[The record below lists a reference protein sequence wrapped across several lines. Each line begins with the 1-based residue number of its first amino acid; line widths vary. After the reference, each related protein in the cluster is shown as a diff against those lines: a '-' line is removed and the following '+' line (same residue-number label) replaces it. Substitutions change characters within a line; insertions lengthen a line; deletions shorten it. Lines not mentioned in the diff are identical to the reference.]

1 MMDSRLAR
9 TELKRPLWLSVL
21 GGIALLAFLAG
32 TWFGLVVSPAEATQG
47 ELYRITYIHAAAAT
61 LGLVGVIV
69 LGVFAVLYLWLGRPV
84 FDVYAVAAAEV
95 STLFLALTV
104 FGGMIYSKP
113 TLNAFWAWDARL
125 TLSGIMLV
133 LVVGYFVVRALIDDP
148 VRAGRISAVV
158 ALIIAAGAPLN
169 RMATTLFR
177 TVHPAR
183 SASIPPDLQIALL
196 INMVATLLVFTY
208 LFLERGRLGR
218 LEAQLEEEASPA
230 SQGTGGVIRV

>member
-1 MMDSRLAR
+1 M
-9 TELKRPLWLSVL
+9 KRQISAVNLQRPAWLSAL
-21 GGIALLAFLAG
+21 GGLALLGFLLGA
-32 TWFGLVVSPAEATQG
+32 WYGLVVSPAEATQG
-47 ELYRITYIHAAAAT
+47 ELYRITYIHASAAT
-61 LGLVGVIV
+61 MGLLGVIV
-69 LGVFAVLYLWLGRPV
+69 LGVCAVLYLWLGKPIY
-84 FDVYAVAAAEV
+84 DVYAVAAAEV

-133 LVVGYFVVRALIDDP
+133 LMVGYFVVRALIDDP
-148 VRAGRISAVV
+148 VRAGRVSAVV

-183 SASIPPDLQIALL
+183 SASIPPDLQVALL
-196 INMVATLLVFTY
+196 INMIAALLVLAY
-208 LFLERGRLGR
+208 LFFERGRLGR
-218 LEAQLEEEASPA
+218 IEAQLEEEASPA
-230 SQGTGGVIRV
+230 LQGAGGVIRV